1 MSNHT
6 PRIDYSKKAEI
17 IANTELVHAIKQ
29 FKRECYKTGNLETY
43 YNLVKNDSDVKQ
55 IESIQLSYRKK
66 ALRIKTYLN
75 SWLEKGSVIFGTLT
89 FTDDVLNNTSSKTR
103 KRYVERYL
111 KNADVAYIANIDYGA
126 KNDREHYHFIIATG
140 NKNKLENWQYG
151 FFNLKLV
158 GNSESDST
166 KVSKYVS
173 KLTNHA
179 IKNTNKRCVIIYSKN
194 KTIDCD
200 FEKIFKAL

>member
-1 MSNHT
+1 MSSHT
-6 PRIDYSKKAEI
+6 PKIDYSKKAEI
-17 IANTELVHAIKQ
+17 IANTQFVHSIKQ
-29 FKRECYKTGNLETY
+29 FKKECYNSGKMDTY
-43 YNLVKNDSDVKQ
+43 YDLVKKDSDVKQ
-55 IESIQLSYRKK
+55 LESILLSYRKK
-66 ALRIKTYLN
+66 SIRIRKNLT

-89 FTDDVLNNTSSKTR
+89 FTDDVLQKTSAQTR

-111 KNADVAYIANIDYGA
+111 KSADVAYIANIDYGS

-140 NKNKLENWQYG
+140 NKNKLDDWQYG

-158 GNSESDST
+158 GESESDST

-179 IKNTNKRCVIIYSKN
+179 IKNTNKRCVIMYSKN
-194 KTIDCD
+194 KNVDCD

>member
-6 PRIDYSKKAEI
+6 PKIDYSKKAEI
-17 IANTELVHAIKQ
+17 IANTQFVHAIKQ
-29 FKRECYKTGNLETY
+29 FKSECYKTGNLETY

-55 IESIQLSYRKK
+55 VESIQLSYRKK

-75 SWLEKGSVIFGTLT
+75 AWLEKGSVIFGTLT

-111 KNADVAYIANIDYGA
+111 KNADVAYIANVDYGA

-158 GNSESDST
+158 GNSESDSI

-200 FEKIFKAL
+200 FEKVFN

>member
-6 PRIDYSKKAEI
+6 PKIDYSKKAEI
-17 IANTELVHAIKQ
+17 IANTQFVHAIKQ
-29 FKRECYKTGNLETY
+29 FKSECYKTGNLETY

-55 IESIQLSYRKK
+55 VESIQLSYRKK

-75 SWLEKGSVIFGTLT
+75 AWLEKGSVIFGTLT

-111 KNADVAYIANIDYGA
+111 KNADVAYIANVDYGA

-158 GNSESDST
+158 GNSESDSI

-200 FEKIFKAL
+200 FEKIFN